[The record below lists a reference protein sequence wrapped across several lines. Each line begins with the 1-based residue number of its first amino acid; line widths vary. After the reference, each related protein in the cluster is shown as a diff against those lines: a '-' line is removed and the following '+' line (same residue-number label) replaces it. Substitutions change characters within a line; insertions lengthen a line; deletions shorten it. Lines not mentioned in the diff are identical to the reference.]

1 MLKLKLIFPMKI
13 YQKKFCMK
21 LQTNFKRVSNEIQKV
36 LNDQK
41 VGEIIREG
49 FKIAIVGP
57 TNVGKV

>member
-1 MLKLKLIFPMKI
+1 M
-13 YQKKFCMK
+13 C
-21 LQTNFKRVSNEIQKV
+21 SNEINKI

-57 TNVGKV
+57 T